1 MVNTGKAMNSSP
13 VLQKAPETQC
23 SEASLWWRPVS
34 TLGSSVS
41 STAWTDC
48 PSENCE
54 VWSVLL
60 GAPGRRTK
68 CSLDSSSK
76 SSESAEHHHS
86 RNSVEVSWLDEGK
99 GGKKEKLEV
108 EAHVNFTSVD
118 TGHLGYKITPTNM
131 HLLYAVFP
139 AGETCK
145 ANSLPN
151 VFQETEWVLS
161 LCSRKLVKYL
171 EMGEII
177 WIMGERAASQT
188 VIKHLSKAQW

>member
-1 MVNTGKAMNSSP
+1 MVNTGKLWIP
-13 VLQKAPETQC
+13 VLFSGAWNSVFWALTVLR
-23 SEASLWWRPVS
+23 ASLH
-34 TLGSSVS
+34 TGTIN

-48 PSENCE
+48 PENCE

-76 SSESAEHHHS
+76 SSESDEHHYS
-86 RNSVEVSWLDEGK
+86 RNSVEVSWWEEGK
-99 GGKKEKLEV
+99 GGREEKPGV
-108 EAHVNFTSVD
+108 EPCVNVTSVD
-118 TGHLGYKITPTNM
+118 TGHLGYTITSTNM

-139 AGETCK
+139 VGEICK
-145 ANSLPN
+145 ANSLSN

-161 LCSRKLVKYL
+161 LCSRKSVKYL